1 MPVDLPQ
8 RSKPLA
14 ARPRWA
20 LRRIVVTAALLY
32 VAKGALGVARACM
45 WLVHRLDPD

>member
-8 RSKPLA
+8 RSKPIV
-14 ARPRWA
+14 ARRRWS
-20 LRRIVVTAALLY
+20 LRRIVVTATLLT
-32 VAKGALGVARACM
+32 VAKAALGVARFCM